1 MTESFWRVSIDQTTP
16 EIAATITPPANAAG
30 WHNSDPTLSF
40 ACSDALSGVL
50 SCSEPIVV
58 TTEGQ
63 TQSFTGSAID
73 NADNSR
79 DVGVSINLDKTPPV
93 ITATVEPLPN
103 TAGWQNSDVQIS
115 FVCSDTLSGIAS
127 CPDPVLISSQPD
139 NYAYSD

>member
-79 DVGVSINLDKTPPV
+79 DVGVSINLDKPRQSLPPRWNHCP
-93 ITATVEPLPN
+93 IQRDGRTAMYKSV
-103 TAGWQNSDVQIS
+103 S
-115 FVCSDTLSGIAS
+115 
-127 CPDPVLISSQPD
+127 
-139 NYAYSD
+139 YAAIP